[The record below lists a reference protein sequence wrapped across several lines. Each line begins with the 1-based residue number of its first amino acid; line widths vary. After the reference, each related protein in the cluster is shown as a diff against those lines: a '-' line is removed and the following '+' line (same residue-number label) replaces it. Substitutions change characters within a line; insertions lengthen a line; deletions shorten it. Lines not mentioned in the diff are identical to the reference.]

1 MLNDIFLVFG
11 SMFLVVVGSILGYY
25 ARQTIARGQLGSIE
39 QKITKAT
46 AEAETKAREIIIAAK
61 DKAEKALEAVKLEEK
76 EGLKKLDELEDRLVK
91 RQENLDR
98 RIESYEAKEGD
109 LQEKIEKVKQIKSEI
124 EALRERERET
134 LEKIAGFTLEQA
146 KENLL
151 KTVEEKYR
159 QDILDSTV
167 RLEKLRGEELERK
180 ALELMVTAIHR
191 YSRSHVSDVM
201 TSMVSLPN
209 EDLKG
214 KIIGREGRNI
224 RTLERLTGVEI
235 IVDETPDAI
244 TISGYDPIR
253 REVAK
258 TALEKLIQDGRIQPA
273 KIEEKV
279 AEAQKEI
286 QERIKKAGEAAAY
299 ETGILD
305 LPKEIVHLIGRLAF
319 RTSFGQNVLLH
330 SIEAAHISG
339 ILAKELGLNVEVA
352 KKGALLHDIGKAVD
366 HEIEGTHVE
375 IGRKILKKYGIR
387 EEIIRAMEA
396 HHEEYPFSTPESFIV
411 TAAEAVSAARPG
423 ARRDTVENYLKRL
436 ENLEK
441 IANSF
446 PGIEKTYAIQA
457 GREIRIF
464 VTPTVIDDLG
474 AIKLAKDVA
483 DKIEQELKYPG
494 EIKVNVIRETRA
506 VEYAR

>member
-39 QKITKAT
+39 QKIAKAT

-124 EALRERERET
+124 EALREKERET

-253 REVAK
+253 REAAK
-258 TALEKLIQDGRIQPA
+258 TALEKLIKDGGIEQAHAGNRRKRGFRSGRGGTA
-273 KIEEKV
+273 K
-279 AEAQKEI
+279 
-286 QERIKKAGEAAAY
+286 RNNN
-299 ETGILD
+299 
-305 LPKEIVHLIGRLAF
+305 AF
-319 RTSFGQNVLLH
+319 RPAVFPNQFRPECFNPFCGNG
-330 SIEAAHISG
+330 AHFCHAG
-339 ILAKELGLNVEVA
+339 IGTRRQPGNRQ
-352 KKGALLHDIGKAVD
+352 KGCA
-366 HEIEGTHVE
+366 
-375 IGRKILKKYGIR
+375 
-387 EEIIRAMEA
+387 
-396 HHEEYPFSTPESFIV
+396 
-411 TAAEAVSAARPG
+411 SA
-423 ARRDTVENYLKRL
+423 
-436 ENLEK
+436 
-441 IANSF
+441 
-446 PGIEKTYAIQA
+446 
-457 GREIRIF
+457 
-464 VTPTVIDDLG
+464 
-474 AIKLAKDVA
+474 
-483 DKIEQELKYPG
+483 
-494 EIKVNVIRETRA
+494 
-506 VEYAR
+506 

>member
-11 SMFLVVVGSILGYY
+11 SMFLVVAGSILGYY

-109 LQEKIEKVKQIKSEI
+109 LKEKIEKVKQIKSEI
-124 EALRERERET
+124 EALREKERET

-235 IVDETPDAI
+235 IVDETPD
-244 TISGYDPIR
+244 TIVFSSYDPLR
-253 REVAK
+253 REIARL
-258 TALEKLIQDGRIQPA
+258 ALEKLIKDGRIQPA

-279 AEAQKEI
+279 EEAQQELNKRMQEI
-286 QERIKKAGEAAAY
+286 GENAVL
-299 ETGILD
+299 EVGVVG
-305 LPKEIVHLIGRLAF
+305 LPKEIIMLLGRLYF
-319 RTSFGQNVLLH
+319 RTSFGQNVLTH
-330 SIEAAHISG
+330 SLEMAHISAM
-339 ILAKELGLNVEVA
+339 LASELGANPEIA
-352 KKGALLHDIGKAVD
+352 KKGALLHDIGKAID
-366 HEIEGTHVE
+366 HEVQGTHVE
-375 IGRKILKKYGIR
+375 IGRKLLQKYGIS
-387 EEIIRAMEA
+387 EEVIQAMQS
-396 HHEEYPFSTPESFIV
+396 HHEEYPYSTPESYIV
-411 TAAEAVSAARPG
+411 TAADVLSAARPG
-423 ARRDTVENYLKRL
+423 ARRGT
-436 ENLEK
+436 
-441 IANSF
+441 
-446 PGIEKTYAIQA
+446 
-457 GREIRIF
+457 
-464 VTPTVIDDLG
+464 
-474 AIKLAKDVA
+474 
-483 DKIEQELKYPG
+483 
-494 EIKVNVIRETRA
+494 
-506 VEYAR
+506 

>member
-46 AEAETKAREIIIAAK
+46 AEAETKSREIIIAAK

-235 IVDETPDAI
+235 IVDDTPGAI
-244 TISGYDPIR
+244 VISAFDPVR
-253 REVAK
+253 RHIAK
-258 TALEKLIQDGRIQPA
+258 YALETLIADGRIQPA
-273 KIEEKV
+273 RIEETVDK
-279 AEAQKEI
+279 ARSEI
-286 QERIKKAGEAAAY
+286 EKQIKSAGDAAAF
-299 ETGILD
+299 EVGTFDLD
-305 LPKEIVHLIGRLAF
+305 PRLIALLGRLKF
-319 RTSFGQNVLLH
+319 RTSYGQNVLVH
-330 SIEAAHISG
+330 SIEMAHISG
-339 ILAKELGLNVEVA
+339 MLAEELGGDVMIA

-366 HEIEGTHVE
+366 HEVQGTHVE
-375 IGRKILKKYGIR
+375 IGRRILQKFGADPR
-387 EEIIRAMEA
+387 IIQAMQS
-396 HHEEYPFSTPESFIV
+396 HHEEYPYETLESILV
-411 TAAEAVSAARPG
+411 QVADVISAGRPG
-423 ARRDTVENYLKRL
+423 ARRDTVENYLRRL
-436 ENLEK
+436 QDLEA

-446 PGIEKTYAIQA
+446 EGVEKAYAIQA

-464 VTPTVIDDLG
+464 VTPDKISDL
-474 AIKLAKDVA
+474 AARELAKEIA
-483 DKIEQELKYPG
+483 TRIEGELKYPG
-494 EIKVNVIRETRA
+494 EIKVNVIRETRTI
-506 VEYAR
+506 EYAR